1 MVVRID
7 FYRAED
13 DVDKN
18 VVGSATWD
26 GREVTVRAEDPE
38 LREGLEHVF
47 RGTPIV
53 VHDPSLLPAGA
64 SGDVTLTPH
73 SAAWFLAVARL
84 RAAHE
89 LDLVARAVPE
99 ALEGGYDPASNYRT
113 FEEQVERLSY
123 PSRP

>member
-1 MVVRID
+1 MRID

-18 VVGSATWD
+18 VVASSTWD
-26 GREVTVRAEDPE
+26 GSRVTVEAADPT
-38 LREGLEHVF
+38 LRDGLEDVF

-64 SGDVTLTPH
+64 SGDVTLAPG
-73 SAAWFLAVARL
+73 ALAWFLAVSRV

-99 ALEGGYDPASNYRT
+99 AGEGGYDPASNYRT
-113 FEEQVERLSY
+113 FEEQMERLSY
-123 PSRP
+123 PSPP